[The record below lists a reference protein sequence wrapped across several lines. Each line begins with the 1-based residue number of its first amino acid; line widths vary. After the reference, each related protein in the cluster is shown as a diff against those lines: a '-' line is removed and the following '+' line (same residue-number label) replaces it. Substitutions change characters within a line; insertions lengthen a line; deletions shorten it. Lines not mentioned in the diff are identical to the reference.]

1 MKLKS
6 TLQTPNT
13 SAFDSWESSNSMC
26 KNFTGITCNSN
37 GLVTEIELSD
47 QNLTVVVPLDLICQ
61 LQSLEKLSLGFN
73 HFNGQIMAEL
83 QDCVK
88 LHYLDLGNNLFRED
102 FQFPNDV
109 LQLTNLK
116 CLYLS
121 YCNIQGAIPAG
132 IGNLKQLTILQLSD
146 NNMTGEIPTEIG
158 KLVNLRNL

>member
-1 MKLKS
+1 
-6 TLQTPNT
+6 
-13 SAFDSWESSNSMC
+13 
-26 KNFTGITCNSN
+26 
-37 GLVTEIELSD
+37 
-47 QNLTVVVPLDLICQ
+47 
-61 LQSLEKLSLGFN
+61 
-73 HFNGQIMAEL
+73 MAEL

-158 KLVNLRNL
+158 KLANLRNLESDVNGELIWELIWSWQQQQFVKVL